1 MDLMEALAQTKPQV
15 GASCSVGLMLSAL
28 TGDEHAQAASVLE
41 KDSGYSN
48 AHLSRAF
55 GLAGHKLHEGSVRRH
70 RAGECRCEPV

>member
-1 MDLMEALAQTKPQV
+1 MDLTAALAQTKPSI
-15 GASCSVGLMLSAL
+15 GASCSVGIMLDAL
-28 TGDEHAQAASVLE
+28 DGDDQAQALAVLA

-55 GLAGHKLHEGSVRRH
+55 GLTGHKLHEGSVRRH